1 MSTTRCYY
9 CMQCMK
15 IRRNVIPGVRLS
27 EKEQKRISSGCC
39 MVSYKYFS
47 DLIKIFQFHF
57 KKAIT
62 VSFASSSK
70 WPQYTFRI
78 FFSKNEIFRIKEF
91 FLRSNIA
98 KNPDFSVMK
107 KIREFFWGLWT
118 QFFFFFFSESPMGVD
133 YNFPFLV
140 FSWISSFPRKFHSQN
155 MLNVNHVSKNKIY
168 MMCGL
173 QMVSNYTNLH

>member
-57 KKAIT
+57 KAIT

-78 FFSKNEIFRIKEF
+78 FFRKMRFSELKNF
-91 FLRSNIA
+91 FWGQILQ

-118 QFFFFFFSESPMGVD
+118 QFLFCF
-133 YNFPFLV
+133 V
-140 FSWISSFPRKFHSQN
+140 FWKPYGSR
-155 MLNVNHVSKNKIY
+155 L
-168 MMCGL
+168 
-173 QMVSNYTNLH
+173 